1 MDLWQLNVFCKVVEL
16 KSFSLAGKTVH
27 LSQPTVSSH
36 IKDLEDHFA
45 CRLIDRMAKEAVPT
59 KAGEILY
66 RYATRLM
73 ALKDEAETALAE
85 FQGKIKGRL
94 MVGGST
100 IPGVYI
106 LPKII
111 GAFIQRYPDVTVSL
125 VNGDTEEINKHILEG
140 YLELGV
146 VGAVAGD
153 KRILQEKLLE
163 DELRLVL
170 PAGHKWENR
179 KTISPGMLLK
189 EPFISREAGS
199 GTLISIQESLNK
211 IGYNLSDL
219 NIVSEMGSTEAVIQG
234 IKSKVG
240 ISILSPVA
248 ITEELRTGTLKA
260 LAVDNLNLKRIF
272 FLSFHKHRSGS
283 PLGQVFMQFLKDE
296 CNGTFLGLPESI

>member
-1 MDLWQLNVFCKVVEL
+1 MDLWQLNIFCKVVEL

-27 LSQPTVSSH
+27 LSQPTISSH
-36 IKDLEDHFA
+36 IKDLEDHFG
-45 CRLIDRMAKEAVPT
+45 CRLIDRMSKEAVPT

-66 RYATRLM
+66 RYASRLI

-94 MVGGST
+94 IVGGST

-111 GAFIQRYPDVTVSL
+111 GAFIQRYPEVTISL
-125 VNGDTEEINKHILEG
+125 VNGDTEEINNHILEG

-146 VGAVAGD
+146 VGAVADD
-153 KRILQEKLLE
+153 KRIFQEKLLE
-163 DELRLVL
+163 DELRLVV
-170 PAGHKWENR
+170 PAGHKWENKKEIR
-179 KTISPGMLLK
+179 PDMLLK
-189 EPFISREAGS
+189 EPFISREVGS
-199 GTLISIQESLNK
+199 GTLISIQEGLHNL
-211 IGYNLSDL
+211 GYNLSGL

-240 ISILSPVA
+240 LSILSPVA

-260 LAVDNLNLKRIF
+260 LAVQGVNLKRNF
-272 FLSFHKHRSGS
+272 YLSVHKHRSES
-283 PLGQVFMQFLKDE
+283 PIGRVFIQFLKDE
-296 CNGTFLGLPESI
+296 CNGSFLGLPESI

>member
-1 MDLWQLNVFCKVVEL
+1 MDLWQLNIFCKVVEL

-36 IKDLEDHFA
+36 IKDLEDHFG
-45 CRLIDRMAKEAVPT
+45 CRLIDRLAKEAVPT

-66 RYATRLM
+66 RYATRLI

-85 FQGKIKGRL
+85 FHGKIKGRL
-94 MVGGST
+94 MIGGST

-106 LPKII
+106 LPKMI
-111 GAFIQRYPDVTVSL
+111 GAFIQRHPDVTVSL
-125 VNGDTEEINKHILEG
+125 VNGDTEEINKYILEG
-140 YLELGV
+140 YLELGI
-146 VGAVAGD
+146 VGAVTGD
-153 KRILQEKLLE
+153 KRIIKEKFLE

-170 PAGHKWENR
+170 PSGHKWENL
-179 KTISPGMLLK
+179 KAISPDMLMK

-211 IGYNLSDL
+211 TGYNLSDL

-240 ISILSPVA
+240 VSILSPVA

-260 LAVDNLNLKRIF
+260 LAVDKLDLKRNF
-272 FLSFHKHRSGS
+272 YLSYHKHRSGS
-283 PLGQVFMQFLKDE
+283 PLGRVFMQFLKDE
-296 CNGTFLGLPESI
+296 CNGSFLGLPESI

>member
-1 MDLWQLNVFCKVVEL
+1 MDLWQLNIFCKVVEL

-36 IKDLEDHFA
+36 IKDLEDHFG
-45 CRLIDRMAKEAVPT
+45 CRLIDRLAKEAVPT

-66 RYATRLM
+66 RYANRLM

-85 FQGKIKGRL
+85 FHGKIKGRL

-106 LPKII
+106 LPKMI

-125 VNGDTEEINKHILEG
+125 VNGDTEEINQHILEG

-146 VGAVAGD
+146 VGAVATD
-153 KRILQEKLLE
+153 KRILQEKLLK
-163 DELRLVL
+163 DELRLVV
-170 PAGHKWENR
+170 PSGHKWDNR
-179 KTISPGMLLK
+179 KAIRVEMLFK
-189 EPFISREAGS
+189 EPFISREMGS

-240 ISILSPVA
+240 LSILSPIA

-260 LAVDNLNLKRIF
+260 LAVDGLNLKRNF
-272 FLSFHKHRSGS
+272 FLSFPKHRTGS
-283 PLGQVFMQFLKDE
+283 PLGRVFIQFLKDE
-296 CNGTFLGLPESI
+296 CNGSFLGLPESI

>member
-1 MDLWQLNVFCKVVEL
+1 MDLWQLNIFCKVVEL

-36 IKDLEDHFA
+36 IKDLEDHFG
-45 CRLIDRMAKEAVPT
+45 CRLIDRLAKEAVPT

-66 RYATRLM
+66 RYATRLLS
-73 ALKDEAETALAE
+73 LKDEAETALAE
-85 FQGKIKGRL
+85 FHGKIKGRL

-106 LPKII
+106 LPKMI

-140 YLELGV
+140 YLEFGV

-163 DELRLVL
+163 DELRLVV
-170 PAGHKWENR
+170 PAGHKWKKR
-179 KTISPGMLLK
+179 RTISPDMLLK

-199 GTLISIQESLNK
+199 GTLISIQESLHK

-240 ISILSPVA
+240 VSILSPVA

-260 LAVDNLNLKRIF
+260 LAVDNLNLKRNF

-283 PLGQVFMQFLKDE
+283 PLGRVFMQFLKDE
-296 CNGTFLGLPESI
+296 CNGSFLGLPESI

>member
-1 MDLWQLNVFCKVVEL
+1 MDLWQLNIFCKVVEL

-36 IKDLEDHFA
+36 IKDLEDHFG
-45 CRLIDRMAKEAVPT
+45 CRLIDRLAKEAVPT

-66 RYATRLM
+66 RYANRLM

-85 FQGKIKGRL
+85 FHGKIKGRL

-106 LPKII
+106 LPKMI

-125 VNGDTEEINKHILEG
+125 VNGDTEEINQHILEG

-146 VGAVAGD
+146 VGAVATD
-153 KRILQEKLLE
+153 KRILQEKLLQ
-163 DELRLVL
+163 DELRLVV
-170 PAGHKWENR
+170 PSGHKWKNR
-179 KTISPGMLLK
+179 KAIRVEMLFK
-189 EPFISREAGS
+189 EPFISREMGS

-211 IGYNLSDL
+211 VGYNLNDL

-240 ISILSPVA
+240 LSILSPIA

-260 LAVDNLNLKRIF
+260 LAVDGLNLKRNF
-272 FLSFHKHRSGS
+272 FLSFPKHRTGS
-283 PLGQVFMQFLKDE
+283 PLGRVFIQFLKDE
-296 CNGTFLGLPESI
+296 CNGSFLGLPESI

>member
-1 MDLWQLNVFCKVVEL
+1 MDLWQLNIFCKVVEL

-36 IKDLEDHFA
+36 IKDLEDHFG
-45 CRLIDRMAKEAVPT
+45 CRLIDRLAKEAVPT

-66 RYATRLM
+66 RYATRLLS
-73 ALKDEAETALAE
+73 LKDEAETALAE
-85 FQGKIKGRL
+85 FHGKIKGRL
-94 MVGGST
+94 IVGGST

-111 GAFIQRYPDVTVSL
+111 GAFIQRYPGVTVSL
-125 VNGDTEEINKHILEG
+125 VNGDTEEINNHILEG

-153 KRILQEKLLE
+153 KRILQEKLLQ
-163 DELRLVL
+163 DELRLVV
-170 PAGHKWENR
+170 PSGHKWENR
-179 KTISPGMLLK
+179 KTISPEMLFK
-189 EPFISREAGS
+189 EPFISREVGS

-240 ISILSPVA
+240 LSILSPIA
-248 ITEELRTGTLKA
+248 ITEELRTGMLKA
-260 LAVDNLNLKRIF
+260 LAVDGLKLKRNF
-272 FLSFHKHRSGS
+272 FLSFHKHRSRS
-283 PLGQVFMQFLKDE
+283 PLGRVFIQFLKDE
-296 CNGTFLGLPESI
+296 CNGSFLGLPENI

>member
-1 MDLWQLNVFCKVVEL
+1 MDLWQLNIFCKVVEL

-36 IKDLEDHFA
+36 IKDLEDHFG
-45 CRLIDRMAKEAVPT
+45 CRLIDRLAKEAVPT

-66 RYATRLM
+66 RYATRLIS
-73 ALKDEAETALAE
+73 LKDEAETALAE
-85 FQGKIKGRL
+85 FHGKIKGRL
-94 MVGGST
+94 IVGGST

-111 GAFIQRYPDVTVSL
+111 GAFIQRYPGVTVSL
-125 VNGDTEEINKHILEG
+125 VNGDTEEINNHILEG

-153 KRILQEKLLE
+153 KRILQEKLLQ
-163 DELRLVL
+163 DELRLVV
-170 PAGHKWENR
+170 PSGHKWENR
-179 KTISPGMLLK
+179 KTISPEMLFK
-189 EPFISREAGS
+189 EPFISREVGS

-240 ISILSPVA
+240 LSILSPVA
-248 ITEELRTGTLKA
+248 ITEELRTGMLKA
-260 LAVDNLNLKRIF
+260 LAVDGLKLKRIF
-272 FLSFHKHRSGS
+272 FLSFHKHRSRS
-283 PLGQVFMQFLKDE
+283 PLGRVFIQFLKDE
-296 CNGTFLGLPESI
+296 CNGSFLGLPENI

>member
-1 MDLWQLNVFCKVVEL
+1 MDLWQLNIFCKVVEL

-36 IKDLEDHFA
+36 IKDLEDHFG
-45 CRLIDRMAKEAVPT
+45 CRLIDRLAKEAVPT

-66 RYATRLM
+66 RYANRLM
-73 ALKDEAETALAE
+73 ALKNEAETALAE
-85 FQGKIKGRL
+85 FHGKIKGRL

-106 LPKII
+106 LPKMI

-125 VNGDTEEINKHILEG
+125 VNGDTEEINQHILEG

-146 VGAVAGD
+146 VGAVATD
-153 KRILQEKLLE
+153 KRILQEKLLK
-163 DELRLVL
+163 DELRLVV
-170 PAGHKWENR
+170 PSGHKWKNR
-179 KTISPGMLLK
+179 KTIRVEMLFK
-189 EPFISREAGS
+189 EPFISREMGS

-211 IGYNLSDL
+211 VGYNLNDL

-240 ISILSPVA
+240 LSILSPIA

-260 LAVDNLNLKRIF
+260 LAVDGLNLKRNF
-272 FLSFHKHRSGS
+272 FLSFSKHRTGS
-283 PLGQVFMQFLKDE
+283 PLGRVFIQFLKDE
-296 CNGTFLGLPESI
+296 CNGSFLGLPESI

>member
-1 MDLWQLNVFCKVVEL
+1 MDLWQLNIFCKVVEL

-36 IKDLEDHFA
+36 IKDLEDHFG
-45 CRLIDRMAKEAVPT
+45 CRLIDRLAKEAVPT

-85 FQGKIKGRL
+85 FHGKIKGRL

-106 LPKII
+106 LPKMI

-125 VNGDTEEINKHILEG
+125 VNGDTEEINHHILEG
-140 YLELGV
+140 YLELGI
-146 VGAVAGD
+146 VGAVAAD
-153 KRILQEKLLE
+153 KRILQEKLLQ
-163 DELRLVL
+163 DELRLVV
-170 PAGHKWENR
+170 PSGHKWKKR
-179 KTISPGMLLK
+179 KSISPEMLLK
-189 EPFISREAGS
+189 EPFISREVGS

-211 IGYNLSDL
+211 IGYNLNDL

-240 ISILSPVA
+240 ISILSPIA
-248 ITEELRTGTLKA
+248 ITEELRSGTLKA
-260 LAVDNLNLKRIF
+260 LAVDGLNLKRNF
-272 FLSFHKHRSGS
+272 FLSFPKHRTGS
-283 PLGQVFMQFLKDE
+283 PLGRVFIQFLKDE
-296 CNGTFLGLPESI
+296 CNGSFLGLPESI

>member
-1 MDLWQLNVFCKVVEL
+1 MDLWQLNIFCKVVEL

-36 IKDLEDHFA
+36 IKDLEDHFG
-45 CRLIDRMAKEAVPT
+45 CRLIDRLAKEAVPT

-66 RYATRLM
+66 RYATRLLS
-73 ALKDEAETALAE
+73 LKDEAETALAE
-85 FQGKIKGRL
+85 FHGKIKGRL

-106 LPKII
+106 LPKMI

-140 YLELGV
+140 YLEFGV

-163 DELRLVL
+163 DELRLVV
-170 PAGHKWENR
+170 PAGHKWKNR
-179 KTISPGMLLK
+179 RTISPDMLLK

-199 GTLISIQESLNK
+199 GTLISIQESLHK

-240 ISILSPVA
+240 VSILSPIA
-248 ITEELRTGTLKA
+248 ITEELRTGMLKA
-260 LAVDNLNLKRIF
+260 LAVDNLNLKRNF

-283 PLGQVFMQFLKDE
+283 PLGRVFMQFLKDE
-296 CNGTFLGLPESI
+296 CNGSFLGLPESI

>member
-1 MDLWQLNVFCKVVEL
+1 MDLWQLNIFCKVVEL

-36 IKDLEDHFA
+36 IKDLEDHFG
-45 CRLIDRMAKEAVPT
+45 CRLIDRLAKEAVPT

-66 RYATRLM
+66 RYANRLM
-73 ALKDEAETALAE
+73 ALKNEAETALAE
-85 FQGKIKGRL
+85 FHGKIKGRL

-106 LPKII
+106 LPKMI

-125 VNGDTEEINKHILEG
+125 VNGDTEEINQHILEG

-146 VGAVAGD
+146 VGAVATD
-153 KRILQEKLLE
+153 KRILQEKLLK
-163 DELRLVL
+163 DELRLVV
-170 PAGHKWENR
+170 PSGHKWKNR
-179 KTISPGMLLK
+179 KTIRVEMLFK
-189 EPFISREAGS
+189 EPFISREMGS

-240 ISILSPVA
+240 LSILSPIA

-260 LAVDNLNLKRIF
+260 LAVDGLNLKRNF
-272 FLSFHKHRSGS
+272 FLSFPKHRTGS
-283 PLGQVFMQFLKDE
+283 PLGRVFIQFLKDE
-296 CNGTFLGLPESI
+296 CNGSFLGLPESI

>member
-1 MDLWQLNVFCKVVEL
+1 MDLWQLNIFCKVVEL

-27 LSQPTVSSH
+27 LSQPTISSH
-36 IKDLEDHFA
+36 IKDLEDHFG
-45 CRLIDRMAKEAVPT
+45 CRLIDRMVKEAVPT
-59 KAGEILY
+59 KAGELLY
-66 RYATRLM
+66 GYASRLI

-85 FQGKIKGRL
+85 FHGKIKGQL
-94 MVGGST
+94 IVGGST

-111 GAFIQRYPDVTVSL
+111 GAFIQRYPDVTISL
-125 VNGDTEEINKHILEG
+125 INGDTKEINNHIIGG

-146 VGAVAGD
+146 VGAVAAD
-153 KRILQEKLLE
+153 NRIFQEKLLG

-179 KTISPGMLLK
+179 KEIRPEMLSK
-189 EPFISREAGS
+189 EPFISRELGS
-199 GTLISIQESLNK
+199 GTLSSIQESLNN
-211 IGYNLSDL
+211 IGYSLSDL

-248 ITEELRTGTLKA
+248 ITEELRTGQLKA
-260 LAVDNLNLKRIF
+260 LAVQGLDLKRNFYI
-272 FLSFHKHRSGS
+272 SYHKQRSGS
-283 PLGQVFMQFLKDE
+283 PIGRKFIQFLKDE
-296 CNGTFLGLPESI
+296 CNRSFLGLPESI

>member
-1 MDLWQLNVFCKVVEL
+1 MDLWQLNIFCKVVEL

-36 IKDLEDHFA
+36 IKDLEDHFG
-45 CRLIDRMAKEAVPT
+45 CRLIDRLAKEAVPT

-85 FQGKIKGRL
+85 FHGKIKGRL

-106 LPKII
+106 LPKMI

-125 VNGDTEEINKHILEG
+125 VNGDTEEINHHILEG
-140 YLELGV
+140 YLELGI
-146 VGAVAGD
+146 VGAVAAD
-153 KRILQEKLLE
+153 KRILQEKLLQ
-163 DELRLVL
+163 DELRLVV
-170 PAGHKWENR
+170 PSGHKWKKR
-179 KTISPGMLLK
+179 KSISPEMLLK
-189 EPFISREAGS
+189 EPFISREVGS
-199 GTLISIQESLNK
+199 GTLISIQGSLNK
-211 IGYNLSDL
+211 IGYNLNDL

-240 ISILSPVA
+240 ISILSPIA
-248 ITEELRTGTLKA
+248 ITEELRSGTLKS
-260 LAVDNLNLKRIF
+260 LAVDGLNLKRNF
-272 FLSFHKHRSGS
+272 FLSFPKHRTGS
-283 PLGQVFMQFLKDE
+283 PLGRVFIQFLKDE
-296 CNGTFLGLPESI
+296 CNGSFLGLPESI

>member
-1 MDLWQLNVFCKVVEL
+1 MDLWQLNIFCKVVEL

-36 IKDLEDHFA
+36 IKDLEDHFG
-45 CRLIDRMAKEAVPT
+45 CRLIDRLAKEAVPT

-85 FQGKIKGRL
+85 FHGKIKGRL

-106 LPKII
+106 LPKMI

-125 VNGDTEEINKHILEG
+125 VNGDTEEINHHILEG
-140 YLELGV
+140 YLELGI
-146 VGAVAGD
+146 VGAVAAD
-153 KRILQEKLLE
+153 KRILQEKLLQ
-163 DELRLVL
+163 DELRLVV
-170 PAGHKWENR
+170 PSGHKWKKR
-179 KTISPGMLLK
+179 KSISPEMLLK
-189 EPFISREAGS
+189 EPFISREVGS

-211 IGYNLSDL
+211 IGYNLNDL

-240 ISILSPVA
+240 LSILSPIA

-260 LAVDNLNLKRIF
+260 LAVDGLNLKRNF
-272 FLSFHKHRSGS
+272 FLSFPKHRTGS
-283 PLGQVFMQFLKDE
+283 PLGRVFIQFLKDE
-296 CNGTFLGLPESI
+296 CNGSFLGLPESI

>member
-1 MDLWQLNVFCKVVEL
+1 MDLWQLNIFCKVVEL

-36 IKDLEDHFA
+36 IKDLEDHFG
-45 CRLIDRMAKEAVPT
+45 CKLIDRLAKEAVPT

-66 RYATRLM
+66 RYATRLLS
-73 ALKDEAETALAE
+73 LKDEAETALAE
-85 FQGKIKGRL
+85 FHGKIKGRL

-106 LPKII
+106 LPKMI

-140 YLELGV
+140 YLEFGV

-163 DELRLVL
+163 DELRLVV
-170 PAGHKWENR
+170 PAGHKWKNR
-179 KTISPGMLLK
+179 RTIRPDMLLK

-199 GTLISIQESLNK
+199 GTLISIQESLHK

-248 ITEELRTGTLKA
+248 ITEELRTGRLKA
-260 LAVDNLNLKRIF
+260 LAIDNLNLKRNF

-283 PLGQVFMQFLKDE
+283 PLGRVFMQFLKDE
-296 CNGTFLGLPESI
+296 CNGSFLGLPESI

>member
-1 MDLWQLNVFCKVVEL
+1 MDLWQLNIFCKVVEL

-36 IKDLEDHFA
+36 IKDLEDHFG
-45 CRLIDRMAKEAVPT
+45 CRLIDRLAKEAVPT

-85 FQGKIKGRL
+85 FHGKIKGRL

-125 VNGDTEEINKHILEG
+125 VNGDTEEINHHILEG
-140 YLELGV
+140 YLELGI
-146 VGAVAGD
+146 VGAVAAD
-153 KRILQEKLLE
+153 KRILQEKLLQ
-163 DELRLVL
+163 DELRLVV
-170 PAGHKWENR
+170 PSGHKWKKR
-179 KTISPGMLLK
+179 KSISPEMLLK
-189 EPFISREAGS
+189 EPFISREVGS

-211 IGYNLSDL
+211 IGYNLNDL
-219 NIVSEMGSTEAVIQG
+219 NVVSEMGSTEAVIQG

-240 ISILSPVA
+240 LSILSPIA

-260 LAVDNLNLKRIF
+260 LAVDGLNLKRNF
-272 FLSFHKHRSGS
+272 FLSFPKHRTGS
-283 PLGQVFMQFLKDE
+283 PLGRVFIQFLKDE
-296 CNGTFLGLPESI
+296 CNGSFLGLPENI